1 MAKRLPKTSRK
12 NRRSDPFAGH
22 DHVAHQAEQFG
33 APPVRRKVTES
44 LRAQTEAQGQYL
56 TALQSSEIVFAIGPA
71 GTGKTYVAA
80 AWAAQQMMDKRI
92 DRIILTRPNVETGE
106 EMGHLPGTL
115 EEKFA
120 PYLNPFREI
129 LIERMGKGHYEYCL
143 KAEYILPKPVGF
155 MRGETFNDAVVIVDE
170 AQNLTPE
177 QLKMILTRIGK
188 NCLMIIDGDPDQCD
202 IRGPSGLA
210 DAVKRIGGLEGV
222 RVVEFTEDDIVRN
235 GLIRH
240 ILAAYRR

>member
-1 MAKRLPKTSRK
+1 MARKITRKQKQNQSSHASGQFPVAVPDLTLPPNARK
-12 NRRSDPFAGH
+12 KA
-22 DHVAHQAEQFG
+22 
-33 APPVRRKVTES
+33 TEP
-44 LRAQTEAQGQYL
+44 LRARTEAQGQYI
-56 TALQSSEIVFAIGPA
+56 AAIKSSEIVFAVGPA

-80 AWAAQQMMDKRI
+80 AWAAEQLMDKRI

-129 LIERMGKGHYEYCL
+129 LIERMGKGFYEYAL

-170 AQNLTPE
+170 AQNLTRE
-177 QLKMILTRIGK
+177 QLKMILTRIGQ
-188 NCLMIIDGDPDQCD
+188 NCLLIIDGDPEQCD
-202 IRGPSGLA
+202 LPRDSGLV
-210 DAVKRIGGLEGV
+210 DAVRRIGHLDGV

-235 GLIRH
+235 GLIKN
-240 ILAAYRR
+240 ILKAYRS